1 MITREEVKEI
11 LAVLEVEYTDMLP
24 KNDKQATLK
33 IDTWHAMLSIYS
45 FGQVKSAT
53 YQLLSGKVYGKP
65 NISDLME
72 ILNPKMEQV
81 NEGAEFAFSIMDL
94 HRKYGTDGMEPHV
107 SDLWGNVGHHVYSQA
122 KEELRLLLEKNV
134 STFRAQLRDVYN
146 SYKEREKYGQLP
158 SELQIEIKERA
169 LLCEQDKCMK

>member
-1 MITREEVKEI
+1 MITRKEVIEVLGI
-11 LAVLEVEYTDMLP
+11 LSVEYDGMLP
-24 KNDKQATLK
+24 SDNEKLK
-33 IDTWHAMLSIYS
+33 IKVDTWHAMLCN
-45 FGQVKSAT
+45 FTFDQVKSAT

-81 NEGAEFAFSIMDL
+81 NEGAEFAQSIIDL
-94 HRKYGTDGMEPHV
+94 QVRYGTDGMEEHV
-107 SDLWGNVGHHVYSQA
+107 RECWGSVGHYVYKQMKS
-122 KEELRLLLEKNV
+122 ELRLLEEDEIG
-134 STFRAQLRDVYN
+134 TFKAQARTVYN

-158 SELQIEIKERA
+158 PGIESKERT